1 MLAKH
6 QLLHWTELTKQL
18 LITKLLAHRQKS
30 AELHGL
36 LDS

>member
-6 QLLHWTELTKQL
+6 QLIHWTGLTKQL
-18 LITKLLAHRQKS
+18 LITKLLTHRQKS
-30 AELHGL
+30 AGLHGL